1 MKFSLKTMRLGW
13 SARCAAV
20 VLLGLATLA
29 GVGCQSSPSKPGP
42 AVATGPVV
50 KPLPPV
56 ASVVAAQNERV
67 HGLDTLW
74 ARISLRVDGKLAN
87 AKLNKEEAEGYLQVV
102 LPNKV
107 AVSINKLGNTYFY
120 LGSNDALYWWFDL
133 TGDQKVFA
141 GRHASAT
148 PETVDRF
155 GVPVHP
161 LDLIELLAITP
172 IPATGQPGSPEKL
185 HWSADGS
192 LIWYDVAARGSTKRV
207 LIDPKT
213 YMPVMVELLDKTG
226 KVVVRSELSK
236 YVAFASR
243 SIPGA
248 NPSVASRCIIKV
260 PRQDLTITI
269 NVNDP
274 GSGTPDGRPIKEL
287 AFNFEYLAK
296 KAYPKAVPVDLDKK
310 EATDPVPDVPPA
322 DGAGK

>member
-1 MKFSLKTMRLGW
+1 M
-13 SARCAAV
+13 
-20 VLLGLATLA
+20 A
-29 GVGCQSSPSKPGP
+29 GVACQSSLAKPGP
-42 AVATGPVV
+42 TPGTGPVV
-50 KPLPPV
+50 RALPPV
-56 ASVVAAQNERV
+56 ASVVEAQNERV
-67 HGLDTLW
+67 RGLDTLW

-120 LGSNDALYWWFDL
+120 LGSNDTLYWWFDL

-161 LDLIELLAITP
+161 LDLIELLAITS
-172 IPATGQPGSPEKL
+172 IPATGQPGSPEQL

-207 LIDPKT
+207 LIDPKS
-213 YMPVMVELLDKTG
+213 YLPVMVELLDKTG

-236 YVAFASR
+236 YVSFASR

-274 GSGTPDGRPIKEL
+274 GSGTPDGRPIKQI
-287 AFNFEYLAK
+287 AFDFKYLTE
-296 KAYPKAVPVDLDKK
+296 AYRKAVVVDLDKK
-310 EATDPVPDVPPA
+310 EEADPSPAVSPA